1 MSDTCGNC
9 DCADRSQCVKKGSSY
24 AADFVETDLS
34 FVSTVV
40 VMDVQAAETEGDC
53 KCGPTCA
60 CVNCTCGSH

>member
-1 MSDTCGNC
+1 MISLGVLFLALVDGNFFF
-9 DCADRSQCVKKGSSY
+9 SS
-24 AADFVETDLS
+24 VLVCS